1 VKAAYRHPTAIAA
14 VLMGMAGAASVRA
27 THPESADHSIQRFLA
42 QGDTQHA
49 YRGSR
54 RLEANNGGRHGWVEA
69 ATSYTPENGFT
80 YQITAEGGSG
90 VIIGKVLRPVLES
103 ERSMIAQGES
113 ARSSLVGTN
122 YTFLPDG
129 MDSSGLAKVRLSPR
143 RKERVLVEGA
153 MFLQPTDGRLVRLEG
168 RLAKNPSFWVRDVN
182 IVRLY
187 DRIGDAIVPVALE
200 STAQVRMLGSA
211 TFRMTYSYS
220 EIDGQP
226 VGQLASQ

>member
-1 VKAAYRHPTAIAA
+1 
-14 VLMGMAGAASVRA
+14 MGMAGAASVRA
-27 THPESADHSIQRFLA
+27 THPDTADHSIQRFLA
-42 QGDTQHA
+42 HGDAQHS

-54 RLEANNGGRHGWVEA
+54 RLEAVNGGRRGWVEA
-69 ATSYTPENGFT
+69 ITSFTADNGFA
-80 YQITAEGGSG
+80 YEITAEGGSA
-90 VIIGKVLRPVLES
+90 VIIGKVLRPVLDG
-103 ERSMIAQGES
+103 ERNLIARGES
-113 ARSSLVGTN
+113 ARSSLVGAN

-129 MDSSGLAKVRLSPR
+129 VDSHGLAKVRLSPR
-143 RKERVLVEGA
+143 RRERVLVEGA

-187 DRIGDAIVPVALE
+187 DRIGDAIVPIALE

-220 EIDGQP
+220 EIDGLP
-226 VGQLASQ
+226 VGQLAGQ